1 MAELSVVDAE
11 RRAFYAAARERF
23 KLRMQ
28 LNQPATA
35 CQASPDSFFVTGC
48 GCDGCACALPDV
60 AGGAVAAPAARV
72 AGVRF
77 RDSGKTYYV
86 EPGGFD
92 LRVGEPVVVDTSR
105 GREIGAVVVAP
116 HEVISSR
123 LEGDLRPVVRVA
135 TADDLAQSEAQRER
149 HGEAIRVFAAKIRD
163 HRLPMKPI
171 SAEFSF
177 DGSRLTL
184 HFSSN
189 GRVDFRELVRDLAG
203 HFHCRIELRQV
214 GPRDEARLLGGLGR
228 CGRPL
233 CCSTWLPQ
241 FADVTMTMARTQDL
255 SNNPSKV
262 SGVCGKLL
270 CCLSYENDQYADS
283 RALLPRLGQRV
294 QTAQGPG
301 YVHALQILKEHVV
314 VRLES
319 GDEVVVEAEQLT
331 AIGGV
336 PDDHPYARRRRPRR
350 DTAEEQEPQAP
361 PTLTTEA

>member
-1 MAELSVVDAE
+1 MADLSVVDAE
-11 RRAFYAAARERF
+11 RRAFYVAARERF

-28 LNQPATA
+28 LNQPASA
-35 CQASPDSFFVTGC
+35 CQAAPGSFVVTGC
-48 GCDGCACALPDV
+48 GCDGCACALPEV
-60 AGGAVAAPAARV
+60 SGGEAAMPAARV

-86 EPGGFD
+86 EPAGLD
-92 LRVGEPVVVDTSR
+92 LRVGQPVVVDTSR

-123 LEGDLRPVVRVA
+123 LDGDLRPVVRVA
-135 TADDLAQSEAQRER
+135 TTDDLAQAEAQRER
-149 HGEAIRVFAAKIRD
+149 HGEAVRVFAAKIRD

-270 CCLSYENDQYADS
+270 CCLSYENDQYVAS

-294 QTAQGPG
+294 ETAQGAG
-301 YVHALQILKEHVV
+301 YVHALQILKEQAV

-319 GDEVVVEAEQLT
+319 GDEVVLDAEQMT
-331 AIGGV
+331 AVGGV
-336 PDDHPYARRRRPRR
+336 PDQNPYARRRRPRR
-350 DTAEEQEPQAP
+350 DTAEAPQPDQP
-361 PTLTTEA
+361 PMPATEA